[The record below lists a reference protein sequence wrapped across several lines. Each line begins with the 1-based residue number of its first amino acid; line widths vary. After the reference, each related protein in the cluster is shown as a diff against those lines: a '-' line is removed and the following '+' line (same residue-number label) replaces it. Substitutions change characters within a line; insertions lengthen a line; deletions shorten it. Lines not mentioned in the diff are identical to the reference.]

1 MCGRWRRKASSTRNI
16 PPSFS
21 RMAAS
26 ETAPCS
32 THCCH
37 GDRRWSSSTSDIWP
51 WWKPQPSDKRY
62 SKNWRS
68 RIPPMNPRVRPCEP
82 LCGLLRG
89 GAASLPWRGIQS
101 LFRADFCGLPRLCG
115 GRRKRQEKGIGTFL
129 RQRRSRQPAVRTAT
143 RVCGVLRLTLIIG
156 PRMYF
161 GAILCKKARQPRVY
175 KAFGGRRHTE
185 GRCSSIDE
193 NGKSRHSV

>member
-1 MCGRWRRKASSTRNI
+1 MEKTSVIRPDLSSPGAYLISSLCTMSWSSVTSGKW
-16 PPSFS
+16 P
-21 RMAAS
+21 
-26 ETAPCS
+26 
-32 THCCH
+32 
-37 GDRRWSSSTSDIWP
+37 RWSV
-51 WWKPQPSDKRY
+51 
-62 SKNWRS
+62 SKCSRSWRHRS
-68 RIPPMNPRVRPCEP
+68 QKPRVRPREP

-115 GRRKRQEKGIGTFL
+115 GRRKRQEKGIGAFL

-161 GAILCKKARQPRVY
+161 GAILCKKAVSPVFTRLSAGAGTP
-175 KAFGGRRHTE
+175 FGCQTMCGRR
-185 GRCSSIDE
+185 
-193 NGKSRHSV
+193 